1 MYHDLDDIYV
11 TVKVLMYNVV
21 LYDAAVLVMYLVY
34 RPVYKNVLYE
44 GLNDLESSKWGRQ
57 WISHPKISIKRGITL
72 AYRAKTK
79 KS

>member
-1 MYHDLDDIYV
+1 MYELWMYHDLDDIYV

-44 GLNDLESSKWGRQ
+44 GLNDLESSK
-57 WISHPKISIKRGITL
+57 
-72 AYRAKTK
+72 
-79 KS
+79 